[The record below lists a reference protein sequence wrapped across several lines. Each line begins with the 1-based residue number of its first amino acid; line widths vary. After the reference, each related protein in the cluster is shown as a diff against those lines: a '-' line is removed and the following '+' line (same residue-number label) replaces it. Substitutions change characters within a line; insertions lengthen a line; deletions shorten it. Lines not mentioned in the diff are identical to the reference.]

1 MELNMKNKAVV
12 AAILAVSL
20 STAGAAFAQ
29 GGFIAPDRNDRG
41 HNEQEQRGA
50 GPNHSYH
57 KGDRLPAAEH
67 RKQDVVS
74 DWRGHHLSAPPRGY
88 HWVQS
93 GSDFVLVAIATGI
106 ISQLLLND

>member
-1 MELNMKNKAVV
+1 MKSKAIV
-12 AAILAVSL
+12 AAFLAASL
-20 STAGAAFAQ
+20 TTGGLAFAQ
-29 GGFIAPDRNDRG
+29 NNGERDDRG
-41 HNEQEQRGA
+41 RNEQEQRGA
-50 GPNHSYH
+50 GPNHAYH

-106 ISQLLLND
+106 ISQLLLNN

>member
-1 MELNMKNKAVV
+1 MKSKTVV
-12 AAILAVSL
+12 AAIVAVSL

-29 GGFIAPDRNDRG
+29 GFTAPDRNDRG

-57 KGDRLPAAEH
+57 KGDHLPAAEH
-67 RKQDVVS
+67 RRQDVVG
-74 DWRGHHLSAPPRGY
+74 DWRGHNLSAPPRGY

-106 ISQLLLND
+106 ISQLLLNN